1 MVPAVAGGAAD
12 VDRHQLC
19 HFLVRRDTEL
29 ELFVVEV
36 LAVLFLGKQ
45 DHDRTRQVVNELE
58 QVADQE
64 PRPADLCR
72 LHQVHFA
79 DPRIIQGSGN
89 AEKVGCVLEVVEPV
103 QHAAL

>member
-1 MVPAVAGGAAD
+1 M
-12 VDRHQLC
+12 
-19 HFLVRRDTEL
+19 
-29 ELFVVEV
+29 EV

-64 PRPADLCR
+64 PCPADLRR
-72 LHQVHFA
+72 LHQVNFA
-79 DPRIIQGSGN
+79 DPRIIQGSSN
-89 AEKVGCVLEVVEPV
+89 AEKVRRVLKVVESV